1 MTQETTER
9 YTMAPI
15 IKYHVTIEQLR
26 KFNLP
31 GAKYRVR
38 VSYPGNY
45 EYGFAT
51 TRWSARR
58 AAKRMIAK
66 LSAHKHH
73 VRKGGLPKIVQEY
86 DV

>member
-1 MTQETTER
+1 MTQETTEH
-9 YTMAPI
+9 YTMAPL

-38 VSYPGNY
+38 VSCPGNY
-45 EYGFAT
+45 ESSYAST
-51 TRWSARR
+51 IWSARR

-66 LSAHKHH
+66 QE
-73 VRKGGLPKIVQEY
+73 GGLPKIVQEY